1 MQDGNTCAHIAAMRG
16 SVTVIVELMKFD
28 KNGVISARNRITE
41 ATPLQLAAEGGHA
54 QVVKVLVRAGASC
67 SDENKV
73 SASDDSRRP
82 SVVVVTYS
90 RQPRQQILSFTD
102 SASASNEVVERKTG
116 QIEIDDFVTC
126 FSLKENTDI
135 FAFFLLQ

>member
-1 MQDGNTCAHIAAMRG
+1 MQG

-54 QVVKVLVRAGASC
+54 EVVKVLVRAGASC

-73 SASDDSRRP
+73 SRP
-82 SVVVVTYS
+82 Q
-90 RQPRQQILSFTD
+90 RFT
-102 SASASNEVVERKTG
+102 RY
-116 QIEIDDFVTC
+116 
-126 FSLKENTDI
+126 
-135 FAFFLLQ
+135 